1 MGLLRKE
8 EKLLRR
14 LFQKRRNDLESNLN
28 KATKNLMALKDDSRF
43 MSTSKTIIARYRAE
57 IAAISALEARVFKEL
72 YKHETTDDTRKTAR

>member
-57 IAAISALEARVFKEL
+57 IAAISALESRVFKEL